1 MNPSPQPTPQ
11 ILLASADPLVNQRV
25 VELLEEWHYP
35 HCVVQDG
42 PTALRL
48 LTHEDPPAIALIDH
62 DLSGIDGV
70 QVIQAVRQ
78 RYDQRQTWLMM
89 LGAHADA
96 GGVRTAAEA
105 GADDF
110 LLKPID
116 ESDFRVRLRVA
127 ERVQS
132 LMLRVQQ
139 EAEATR
145 FHATHDPLTRLLN
158 RDTMLKELFQ
168 ETDRV
173 QRMKTPLA
181 YLLLDV
187 DSFSLINLRHG
198 YDFGDR
204 LLHDLGSRLKRYLR
218 SYDLACRYGEDEF
231 LVALPGCSAPNLRQM
246 AERMRKNVLDKPFD
260 IGKDRVEIT
269 ASIGAAHSRGR
280 SPLVVLRELERSLA
294 QAKMEGRN
302 CIRDVGDDGDN
313 VAEAADPLLLRVSA
327 PTPSNVN

>member
-1 MNPSPQPTPQ
+1 MHPSPPPTPQ
-11 ILLASADPLVNQRV
+11 ILLASADPQVSQRV
-25 VELLEEWHYP
+25 VELLGNWQYP

-42 PTALRL
+42 PTALRA
-48 LTHEDPPAIALIDH
+48 LTAEDPPAIALLDN

-89 LGAHADA
+89 MGAQADA

-116 ESDFRVRLRVA
+116 EFDFRVRLRVA

-132 LMLRVQQ
+132 LMWRVQQ
-139 EAEATR
+139 ESEATR

-198 YDFGDR
+198 YDSGDR

-231 LVALPGCSAPNLRQM
+231 LVALPGCSAPHLRQM
-246 AERMRKNVLDKPFD
+246 AERMRKFVLDKPFD
-260 IGKDRVEIT
+260 IGKDQVAIT

-313 VAEAADPLLLRVSA
+313 AAGAADPLLLRVSA
-327 PTPSNVN
+327 PTPSSLN